1 MGNGTR
7 KNAGGSFSGG
17 GNVVNAVSTNTIQH
31 YACGN
36 DDIVPT
42 HTYTICNGFS
52 NQLIGHAA
60 YIAHLI
66 KLGRKV
72 AIPDAFIVNGVQSE
86 KNKGGTTL
94 KNVIPTRN
102 NSISLTSVIEADAL
116 LHMIRRLGGEA
127 CFIHHKLAVMK
138 DKEQNKE
145 TKCSWLEQLR
155 LSDNELVLRLLESMK
170 PSHPLQGIVESV
182 ITNLQRKSPS
192 TSLSD
197 GVCLHHRDGPDWH
210 THCSTW
216 KGNNCMNAENMAI
229 EDLVKFRLPEAYPK
243 KWMYYVGDA
252 VPSPML
258 VESVKRKAD
267 LYLFHRDKDDLASND
282 EIIKLVGD
290 EMPSN
295 EKHRD
300 IYAAVDFFV
309 CKSLPSFIGNSVSTF
324 SAFQTMLRR
333 GTNSSWYNSRSI
345 PLLSHFLQ
353 VEVFPFVY
361 TYSERSQKMGK
372 ILLKTSI
379 KSVRRGFGKDIEIN
393 VLYHGTKDKPF
404 LEWLAK
410 QRVVVHNHEPKWL
423 GIIQDMLSYVNHK
436 KSHLYAHIGD
446 YIGTWQ
452 RIDIPSFID
461 AEYIIFLDS
470 DTVVHNKFDLADI
483 GDGITPGIAFSAEN
497 EFFLAPMNAGVGIM
511 NVPKLRETYAEFL
524 SFIQEHAEKQKDFV
538 LGPSDQGAYLDF
550 YGSHQTGVVRYGPS
564 KYVKYLDI
572 TFNVKPYYKNEV
584 TIRNRKIIHFHGMK
598 PHDIIKAFMGYNL
611 TAFPPALQI
620 GIIPTMFDDDDHHL
634 LCLMLRDFATSVI
647 DEEDIMNQFCSVG
660 FPSKAKEQIAC
671 KVFLQKLSEAEK
683 EKFFACED
691 LMATMGYH
699 KDSSL
704 TNSGWKDL
712 YWESLTNRA
721 QKAAKLLGFNEKL
734 WDGDD
739 NVPIYST
746 PFDQL
751 TDDKKEAV
759 VYLGLRSYFTQIIP
773 AS

>member
-1 MGNGTR
+1 MLSMPYQPTQY
-7 KNAGGSFSGG
+7 
-17 GNVVNAVSTNTIQH
+17 STNP
-31 YACGN
+31 N

-42 HTYTICNGFS
+42 NTYTICNGFS

-86 KNKGGTTL
+86 KNKDGTTL

-102 NSISLTSVIEADAL
+102 NSISLTSVI
-116 LHMIRRLGGEA
+116 A
-127 CFIHHKLAVMK
+127 CFIQHKLAVMN

-182 ITNLQRKSPS
+182 IANLQRKSPS

-229 EDLVKFRLPEAYPK
+229 EDLIKFRLPEAYPK

-345 PLLSHFLQ
+345 PIWLTLGMALRLGLPS
-353 VEVFPFVY
+353 V
-361 TYSERSQKMGK
+361 QKMNFSCTNECWG
-372 ILLKTSI
+372 
-379 KSVRRGFGKDIEIN
+379 R
-393 VLYHGTKDKPF
+393 H
-404 LEWLAK
+404 
-410 QRVVVHNHEPKWL
+410 HEC
-423 GIIQDMLSYVNHK
+423 S
-436 KSHLYAHIGD
+436 
-446 YIGTWQ
+446 
-452 RIDIPSFID
+452 
-461 AEYIIFLDS
+461 
-470 DTVVHNKFDLADI
+470 
-483 GDGITPGIAFSAEN
+483 
-497 EFFLAPMNAGVGIM
+497 
-511 NVPKLRETYAEFL
+511 ET
-524 SFIQEHAEKQKDFV
+524 
-538 LGPSDQGAYLDF
+538 
-550 YGSHQTGVVRYGPS
+550 
-564 KYVKYLDI
+564 
-572 TFNVKPYYKNEV
+572 
-584 TIRNRKIIHFHGMK
+584 
-598 PHDIIKAFMGYNL
+598 
-611 TAFPPALQI
+611 
-620 GIIPTMFDDDDHHL
+620 
-634 LCLMLRDFATSVI
+634 
-647 DEEDIMNQFCSVG
+647 
-660 FPSKAKEQIAC
+660 
-671 KVFLQKLSEAEK
+671 
-683 EKFFACED
+683 
-691 LMATMGYH
+691 
-699 KDSSL
+699 
-704 TNSGWKDL
+704 
-712 YWESLTNRA
+712 
-721 QKAAKLLGFNEKL
+721 
-734 WDGDD
+734 
-739 NVPIYST
+739 
-746 PFDQL
+746 
-751 TDDKKEAV
+751 
-759 VYLGLRSYFTQIIP
+759 
-773 AS
+773 